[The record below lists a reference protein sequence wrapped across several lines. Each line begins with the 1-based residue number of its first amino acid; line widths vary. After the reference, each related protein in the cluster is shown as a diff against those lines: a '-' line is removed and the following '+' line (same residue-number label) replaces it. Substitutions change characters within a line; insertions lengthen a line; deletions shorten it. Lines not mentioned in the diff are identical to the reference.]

1 MIVNPI
7 KTNKVLPGEQT
18 IFEILDKHLPKLKDK
33 SIVAI
38 TSKIVGLCE
47 NRVVPIGSVDKE
59 KLILEEADLYLPAEI
74 GQYGYHFTFTR
85 NTLVSASGIDESNAN
100 GNYVLWPSDLQKS
113 VNEIRDYLIKRDRVK
128 DLGVMITDSACL
140 PARYGTLVIPLRHS
154 GFLAVNNYIG
164 TPDLFGKPFKVSR
177 SSVAG
182 GLAAAAGI
190 EMGEGT
196 EQTPIVVIEDV
207 PFVEFQDRNPTQ
219 AELDDYYL
227 PALKDDLF
235 SPFLNQVEWQEGGHG
250 AKI

>member
-1 MIVNPI
+1 MIVKPI
-7 KTNKVLPGEQT
+7 KTNKVLPGKET
-18 IFEILDKHLPKLKDK
+18 IFEILDRHLPKLKDE

-59 KLILEEADLYLPAEI
+59 KLIFEEADLYLPAKI

-85 NTLVSASGIDESNAN
+85 NTLVSASGIDESNADD
-100 GNYVLWPSDLQKS
+100 NYVLWPADLQKS
-113 VNEIRDYLIKRDRVK
+113 VNEIREYLMKRDGLK
-128 DLGVMITDSACL
+128 NLGAMITDSACV

-164 TPDLFGKPFKVSR
+164 QPDLFGRPFKVSR

-207 PFVEFQDRNPTQ
+207 PFVEFQDRDPNQ
-219 AELDDYYL
+219 EELDDYYL

-235 SPFLNQVEWQEGGHG
+235 SPFLNQVEWKEGGHG